1 LTIAFI
7 GSTCSILI
15 GLLNFLNSLRSSIL
29 KELLSIKS
37 PPIIK
42 KDGSSLMISDTI
54 FLSEDG

>member
-1 LTIAFI
+1 MIASNKIDRFVKFFK
-7 GSTCSILI
+7 L
-15 GLLNFLNSLRSSIL
+15 FRSSIL